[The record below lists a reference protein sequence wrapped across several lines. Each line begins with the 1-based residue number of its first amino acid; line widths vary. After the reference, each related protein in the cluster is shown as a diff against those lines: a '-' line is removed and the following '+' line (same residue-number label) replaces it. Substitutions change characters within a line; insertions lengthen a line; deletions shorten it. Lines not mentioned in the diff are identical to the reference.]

1 MKYNNKTNSTDI
13 KFTGF
18 KKKYF
23 TVIDKKWIKINCEL
37 EKLLWNRNVYK
48 NLIKNNT

>member
-1 MKYNNKTNSTDI
+1 MKYNNKTTSTDI

-23 TVIDKKWIKINCEL
+23 TVLDKKWIKNNDNL
-37 EKLLWNRNVYK
+37 ENLLWRRNVYK
-48 NLIKNNT
+48 NLIKNKS